1 MRKLLR
7 YMKPYRKECI
17 AGPLLKLAEA
27 VLELLI
33 PLLVAAIIDHG
44 LSGSDRKPYVIGLC
58 LAMAALGLVGL
69 AFSLTAQYFSAK
81 AATGFAAR
89 LRGALFH
96 HIQRLSYRTLD
107 ETSTATLITRL
118 TGDTNQVQT
127 GVNLAL
133 RLLLRSPFVVFGAM
147 FMAFTLDVQAAW
159 IFVVIIPL
167 LAVAVF
173 GIMLPCIPL
182 YKHVQKR
189 LDTVLGR
196 TKETLSGV
204 RVVRAFRKEEEE
216 IAAFQ
221 DSNAA
226 LTGAQLFVGR
236 IGALLNPLTYVL
248 INGAILALLWSGA
261 IRVQA
266 GLLTQ
271 GVVVALYNYMSQI
284 LVELVKLA
292 NLIITITKAVA
303 CGKRIEAA
311 LELPVAA
318 DADAAPAPVPG
329 APRIAFSDVTL
340 QYHPNSRPALEGV
353 SLSVAPGETMGII
366 GGTSAGKTTL
376 INLIPRFYDATSG
389 QVCIDGVDV
398 QSIPAETL
406 RGQIGLVPQQ
416 AVLFHGTV
424 RENLRFGC
432 PEADDQRLWQALE
445 SAQAKDFIQQKPGGL
460 DFVIEQGGRNL
471 SGGQRGRLTIA
482 RALVR
487 QPAIL
492 ILDDSAAALDYA
504 TEAALRQALS
514 HLPWHPTI
522 LLISQRIATV
532 QAADRI
538 AVLDDGRLTGVGTHE
553 QLLATCP
560 EYQAI
565 AASQKREEVPSHA

>member
-292 NLIITITKAVA
+292 NLIITI
-303 CGKRIEAA
+303 
-311 LELPVAA
+311 
-318 DADAAPAPVPG
+318 
-329 APRIAFSDVTL
+329 
-340 QYHPNSRPALEGV
+340 
-353 SLSVAPGETMGII
+353 
-366 GGTSAGKTTL
+366 
-376 INLIPRFYDATSG
+376 
-389 QVCIDGVDV
+389 
-398 QSIPAETL
+398 
-406 RGQIGLVPQQ
+406 
-416 AVLFHGTV
+416 
-424 RENLRFGC
+424 
-432 PEADDQRLWQALE
+432 
-445 SAQAKDFIQQKPGGL
+445 
-460 DFVIEQGGRNL
+460 
-471 SGGQRGRLTIA
+471 
-482 RALVR
+482 
-487 QPAIL
+487 
-492 ILDDSAAALDYA
+492 
-504 TEAALRQALS
+504 
-514 HLPWHPTI
+514 
-522 LLISQRIATV
+522 
-532 QAADRI
+532 
-538 AVLDDGRLTGVGTHE
+538 
-553 QLLATCP
+553 
-560 EYQAI
+560 
-565 AASQKREEVPSHA
+565 